1 INFYFFC
8 LCRCWV
14 IYLLFLH
21 LIDKVS
27 LEVSGFVGDSVLLP
41 CLYQER
47 ELKPEEINVFWR
59 YNDSK
64 NVYDIIKGNPST
76 DKQDA
81 VFKGRIKNFLS
92 KKGDFSIVL
101 SNLMV
106 TDAGQFSCDIPSV
119 EKDSKLTLH
128 VKAHPTMSTTAS
140 NPNSTSDTRSCSMKS
155 QPEGIATFLTVVLE
169 FFLLHFI
176 CVLY

>member
-1 INFYFFC
+1 M
-8 LCRCWV
+8 
-14 IYLLFLH
+14 
-21 LIDKVS
+21 S
-27 LEVSGFVGDSVLLP
+27 LQLSGFVGDSVLLP
-41 CLYQER
+41 CSYLDR

-59 YNDSK
+59 YNESK

-81 VFKGRIKNFLS
+81 VFKGRIKSFLS
-92 KKGDFSIVL
+92 EKGNFSLVL

-106 TDAGQFSCDIPSV
+106 TDTGQFSCGIPGV
-119 EKDSKLTLH
+119 KKELKLMLH
-128 VKAHPTMSTTAS
+128 VKAHPTIMSTTAS
-140 NPNSTSDTRSCSMKS
+140 NPKSTSDTRSCSMKS

-169 FFLLHFI
+169 FFLLHLI